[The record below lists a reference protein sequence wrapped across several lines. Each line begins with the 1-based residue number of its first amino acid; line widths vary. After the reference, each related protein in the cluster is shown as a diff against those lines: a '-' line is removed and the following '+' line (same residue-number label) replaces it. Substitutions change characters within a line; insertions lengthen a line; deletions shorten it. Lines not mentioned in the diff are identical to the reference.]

1 MEVLTLRRFA
11 QAIYRSKYPK
21 KIVAVIMQPWLF
33 LEFNSWIPPKMRQ
46 TVLWQLKKLSK
57 IYSKACLLI
66 CFYIKMFPTPT
77 FVKQDFF
84 RNCQFLTHLLLIFLN
99 ILTILWTFYIVASA
113 RSLQIWNLQYLSF
126 HLTPDCLVWRNWP
139 NIRKWNAK
147 AQKHKCAPPGFSNL
161 PMPPWVLG
169 M

>member
-1 MEVLTLRRFA
+1 MSGGQIIHHNWTIWVSNERLGLFA
-11 QAIYRSKYPK
+11 LSFGGPNIAQICAGYLQVKIPK

-33 LEFNSWIPPKMRQ
+33 LEFNPWIPPKMRQ

-126 HLTPDCLVWRNWP
+126 HLTPWLSSL
-139 NIRKWNAK
+139 KK
-147 AQKHKCAPPGFSNL
+147 L
-161 PMPPWVLG
+161 T
-169 M
+169 